1 MTFNN
6 SDYICKFK
14 SHGQKSGKWLENI
27 FFAKYPTRTEATM
40 AEMVVDFQC
49 YAMLCIS
56 NCNINEKRWTLA
68 LCVYLFRCAI
78 SILLFPHHT
87 IIIWYLP
94 FAVREHY
101 TAFPYFSECFCVV
114 PVSLFAKL
122 LHINCKTEMLLN
134 SKRQS
139 TQSTAKAIFKFYI
152 CFERGDGTM
161 NGLVFVYAN
170 CTTLS
175 QGLVELIGIVEQV
188 MHMRRSNGIS
198 KYNAHSVPR

>member
-1 MTFNN
+1 MVGKYFL
-6 SDYICKFK
+6 CKI
-14 SHGQKSGKWLENI
+14 SHQDRGDHGWIGGWFSML
-27 FFAKYPTRTEATM
+27 
-40 AEMVVDFQC
+40 C
-49 YAMLCIS
+49 YALHFQLQYQWKTMNARS
-56 NCNINEKRWTLA
+56 V
-68 LCVYLFRCAI
+68 CVYLFRCAI

-161 NGLVFVYAN
+161 NGLAFVYAN